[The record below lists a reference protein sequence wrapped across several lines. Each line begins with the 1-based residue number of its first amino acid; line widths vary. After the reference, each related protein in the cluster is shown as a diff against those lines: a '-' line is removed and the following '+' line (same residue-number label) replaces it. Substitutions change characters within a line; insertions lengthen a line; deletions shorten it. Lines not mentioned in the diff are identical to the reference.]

1 MEEARQK
8 LIEFIKM
15 VGAAPKDRL
24 LKIIELFEKFYEDSS
39 YRSQLMSNIRMA
51 VMESINEV
59 FHWKAYRVDT
69 ALTLYDQFITVFYLY
84 GGDIVAKGDID
95 AFIAFLNE
103 SIRVLSSNDE
113 YREAVEDIWIDLQE
127 VLKEVLGR

>member
-1 MEEARQK
+1 MSMEEARQK

-24 LKIIELFEKFYEDSS
+24 LRILELFEKFYEDSS

-51 VMESINEV
+51 VLESIGDV
-59 FHWKAYRVDT
+59 FYQMSYRVRY
-69 ALTLYDQFITVFYLY
+69 ALALYDQFITVFYLY
-84 GGDIVAKGDID
+84 YGDIVVKGDIE

-103 SIRVLSSNDE
+103 SIRVLESDYE
-113 YREAVEDIWIDLQE
+113 Y
-127 VLKEVLGR
+127 